1 MICRLRE
8 SLIYRLLREVRKPG
22 RYFSNDLNLP
32 LKKDAG
38 LRFLLCFPD
47 LYEIGMSNLGL
58 RMLYHVLNMHP
69 GIMADVAFAPWA
81 DMEAFM
87 RATGEPLAG
96 IGTSRPAHDFHI
108 LGFSLQYE
116 LQYTNV
122 LNMLDLAGIP
132 LRRQERGDGDP
143 IVLAGG
149 PCVFN
154 PDPVSEFIDVF
165 VIGDGET
172 ACREI
177 GEQMLTGSALHGSR
191 RTRLE
196 KLADVEGLYIPA
208 LHGTGRERPVIP
220 RRVEA
225 VLREEDFPVPP
236 IVPMLPITHDRL
248 TLEVMRGCTRGCRF
262 CSAGMLNRPVR
273 QRSMESVVR
282 LAEAGIE
289 ASGWEEVSLVSLSTS
304 DYYDLEG
311 LISRLS
317 HILEARHVSISL
329 PSMRPGTFS
338 DEIARLVGHAKK
350 TGLTF
355 APEAGSAGLRR
366 SINKDVD
373 EDDLYATVETAFRHG
388 WDALKLYF
396 MVGLPR
402 EDDGDIDGIIG
413 MVRSAEAI
421 CRAFGRRRKITV
433 SLSPFVPRPHTPF
446 QWAAQVR
453 PEEVLRRIR
462 HVRKRLPGG
471 RVKLKWRDPYMAALE
486 GALSRGGQ
494 DTAEVICAA
503 WKRGARFD
511 GWTDCFDFELWAKC
525 FEEAGLAMDRMFEPM
540 SPGEQLPWDFIG
552 NSVGKEFLAKEAGR
566 AEAGTLT
573 PDCRTGPCSE
583 CGACPGKGEQIDR
596 VAGDRAAASTGGVS
610 PKSERHDVRIR
621 YRVKYAKMD
630 DMRFTSH
637 LDVMRCIQ
645 RALRRADLP
654 VSYSSGYSP
663 HPRVSFG
670 PPLPLG
676 MIGEGEYFDVLFSR
690 DPGGHWLNRVNHC
703 LPEGL
708 DLIKARLV
716 ALQGT
721 SLMKYVNA
729 ADYSIEVYSDGRRDI
744 QSILTEAEKE
754 FRADERVL
762 SVSLAENGGN
772 SRLDVSIRLD
782 KGAARPD
789 KEVERALEGSGAHLR
804 AIRRSL
810 YRENEGILES
820 PFGTPA
826 KEEQKS

>member
-1 MICRLRE
+1 
-8 SLIYRLLREVRKPG
+8 LIYRLLREVRRPG
-22 RYFSNDLNLP
+22 RYFSNDVNLP
-32 LKKDAG
+32 LKQDAG

-58 RMLYHVLNMHP
+58 RMLYHVLNKHP
-69 GIMADVAFAPWA
+69 DIMADVAFAPWA

-87 RATGEPLAG
+87 RATGESLAG
-96 IGTSRPAHDFHI
+96 IGTSRPANRFHI
-108 LGFSLQYE
+108 LGFSLQHE

-132 LRRQERGDGDP
+132 LRRHERGDGDP
-143 IVLAGG
+143 IILAGG
-149 PCVFN
+149 PCAFN
-154 PDPVSEFIDVF
+154 PDPMAEFIDAF
-165 VIGDGET
+165 VMGDGET
-172 ACREI
+172 VCREI
-177 GEQMLTGSALHGSR
+177 GEKMLAGSTLEGSR
-191 RTRLE
+191 TARLE
-196 KLADVEGLYIPA
+196 KLAEVEGVYIPA
-208 LHGTGRERPVIP
+208 LHGIGCERPVIP

-225 VLREEDFPVPP
+225 ELREEDFPVPP
-236 IVPMLPITHDRL
+236 IVPLLPITHDRL

-273 QRSMESVVR
+273 QRSVESVVR
-282 LAEAGIE
+282 MAEAGID
-289 ASGWEEVSLVSLSTS
+289 ASGWDEVSLVSLSTS

-311 LISRLS
+311 LVHRLS
-317 HILEARHVSISL
+317 RMLEARHVSISL

-373 EDDLYATVETAFRHG
+373 EDDLYTTVETAFKHG

-402 EDDGDIDGIIG
+402 EDDTDIDGLIG
-413 MVRSAEAI
+413 MVRSVEAI
-421 CRAFGRRRKITV
+421 CRVFGRRKKITV

-446 QWAAQVR
+446 QWEAQVR

-462 HVRKRLPGG
+462 HIRKRLPGG

-486 GALSRGGQ
+486 GALCRGRQ

-511 GWTDCFDFELWAKC
+511 GWTDRFDFELWTRC
-525 FEEAGLAMDRMFEPM
+525 FEEAGVAIDRMSEPM
-540 SPGEQLPWDFIG
+540 SRGEALPWDFIG
-552 NSVGKEFLAKEAGR
+552 NSVGKEFLVKEAGR
-566 AEAGTLT
+566 AETGVLT
-573 PDCRTGPCSE
+573 PDCKTGPCSD
-583 CGACPGKGEQIDR
+583 CGACPGKGGELDKDT
-596 VAGDRAAASTGGVS
+596 VDRAADDTRGVS
-610 PKSERHDVRIR
+610 ARPERHDVRIR

-645 RALRRADLP
+645 RALRRAEVP

-690 DPGGHWLNRVNHC
+690 DPGGNWLGRVNRC
-703 LPEGL
+703 LPDGL
-708 DLIKARLV
+708 DLLKTRLI

-729 ADYSIEVYSDGRRDI
+729 ADYSIEVYSDGRGDVRSVLA
-744 QSILTEAEKE
+744 QAEND
-754 FRADERVL
+754 FRTDERVL
-762 SVSLAENGGN
+762 SVSLAESGGK
-772 SRLDVSIRLD
+772 SRLNVSIRLD
-782 KGAARPD
+782 KGVARPE
-789 KEVERALEGSGAHLR
+789 KEVEKALEGSGAYLR
-804 AIRRSL
+804 TIRKSL
-810 YRENEGILES
+810 YRENEGFLES

-826 KEEQKS
+826 KEEQKL